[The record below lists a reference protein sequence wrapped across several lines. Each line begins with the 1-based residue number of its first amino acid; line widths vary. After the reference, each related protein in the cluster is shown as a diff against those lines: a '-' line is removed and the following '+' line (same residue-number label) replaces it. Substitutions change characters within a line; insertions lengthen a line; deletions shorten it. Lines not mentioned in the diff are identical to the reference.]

1 MRRDASRSR
10 DRVLA
15 AIEVPALGI
24 WLGALTGF
32 AFVSA
37 PLAFHLIA
45 PLDVGRFAALVAGQ
59 LAVLTKWGY
68 ALGGIALI
76 VALLRAV
83 RAGDRT
89 WDIARA
95 AIVAV
100 ALALSTYHQ
109 RVIVQAMQVTPDLT
123 SPAYH
128 ALHAR
133 STQVYGAVVLLGL
146 IALVLAAARR
156 DDA

>member
-15 AIEVPALGI
+15 AVEIVALGI
-24 WLGALTGF
+24 WLGALIGF

-37 PLAFHLIA
+37 PLAFHIVA
-45 PLDVGRFAALVAGQ
+45 PLDVGRFAALTAGQ
-59 LAVLTKWGY
+59 LALLTKWGY
-68 ALGGIALI
+68 ALGGSAVL

-89 WDIARA
+89 WDLARA
-95 AIVAV
+95 ACV
-100 ALALSTYHQ
+100 ALALLLSTYHQ
-109 RVIVQAMQVTPDLT
+109 RVIVQAMLSSPDLG

-156 DDA
+156 DD

>member
-1 MRRDASRSR
+1 MRRDASPLR

-15 AIEVPALGI
+15 AVEITALGV
-24 WLGALTGF
+24 WLGALIGF

-45 PLDVGRFAALVAGQ
+45 PLDVARFAALTAGQ

-68 ALGGIALI
+68 ALGGVALL
-76 VALLRAV
+76 VALLRSAS
-83 RAGDRT
+83 AGDRT

-95 AIVAV
+95 ALVAL

-109 RVIVQAMQVTPDLT
+109 RVIVQAMQITPDVT

-156 DDA
+156 ADA